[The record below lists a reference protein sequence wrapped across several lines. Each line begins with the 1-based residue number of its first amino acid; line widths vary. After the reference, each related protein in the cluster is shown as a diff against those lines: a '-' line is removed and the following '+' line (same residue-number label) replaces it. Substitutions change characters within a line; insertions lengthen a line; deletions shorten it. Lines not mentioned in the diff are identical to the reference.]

1 MASGHGLGGGLGGG
15 HGNGL
20 GLGLGKGIDILPPM
34 WREVLADPKVRRAY
48 VVTKVVVF
56 VLAAAITVPLSHLIG
71 PRAWV
76 GLAVF
81 GVLLVALSAGV
92 LGMGRGRTEPPPL
105 ERPESETEDPDPDP
119 EVVEIPLEDF
129 IDLHPFPPR
138 DIPDVVEAYLEQA
151 LEAGIAE
158 VRLIH
163 GRGTGVQRQ
172 RVRSVLDKHQKV
184 TGFADA
190 TPDRGGWGATVAWLD
205 VETGSTP
212 EP

>member
-1 MASGHGLGGGLGGG
+1 
-15 HGNGL
+15 
-20 GLGLGKGIDILPPM
+20 M

-48 VVTKVVVF
+48 VVTKLVVF

-81 GVLLVALSAGV
+81 GALLVALSVGV
-92 LGMGRGRTEPPPL
+92 LGMGRARTASPPI
-105 ERPESETEDPDPDP
+105 ERPEPESPVAEP
-119 EVVEIPLEDF
+119 EVVELPLEDF

-151 LEAGIAE
+151 LEAGMGE

-172 RVRSVLDKHQKV
+172 RVRSVLSKHPRV

-205 VETGSTP
+205 GAPGSAP
-212 EP
+212 EA